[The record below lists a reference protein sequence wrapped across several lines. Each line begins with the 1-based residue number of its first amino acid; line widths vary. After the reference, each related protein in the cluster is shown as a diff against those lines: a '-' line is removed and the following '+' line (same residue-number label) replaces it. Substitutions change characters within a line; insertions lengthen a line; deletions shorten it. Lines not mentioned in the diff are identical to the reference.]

1 MTVKVL
7 RLKDFL
13 ENFVDEHALTGGDE
27 VLLDVTQEEVEELG
41 NFFVRGICGWM
52 QGLKNLRQQ
61 QQQQTSFDLEA
72 AVNGG
77 DGIEESDLLN

>member
-61 QQQQTSFDLEA
+61 QQSSFDLEA
-72 AVNGG
+72 AENGG